1 MSDELGFMM
10 IAFPAIFFVVD
21 PFAALPIFAMI
32 TASDPLDKRRAMAGR
47 AALATGLTLAIFAA
61 SGGLIFKALG
71 ISLGA
76 FKVAGGL
83 MILLMALD
91 MMRAQ
96 TSRTRSTAV
105 ERAEGTEKDDV
116 AIVPLAIPMLAGP
129 GAIATVAV
137 LMSRAAWR
145 PLPTLAVFLSIA
157 LTSLLSWL
165 LLRGAARAERFV
177 TPTMLRI
184 IERIMGLL
192 LAAIAVEF
200 IAGGVA
206 DLIGRLARGA
216 AGGGLL

>member
-1 MSDELGFMM
+1 MLSNELSFMM

-21 PFAALPIFAMI
+21 PLAAIPIFLSI
-32 TASDPLDKRRAMAGR
+32 TASDSLEKRMATARR
-47 AALATGLTLAIFAA
+47 AALATGLTLALFAA
-61 SGGLIFKALG
+61 TGGLLFKALG

-96 TSRTRSTAV
+96 PSRTRSTLD
-105 ERAEGTEKDDV
+105 EQAEGTEKDDV

-145 PLPTLAVFLSIA
+145 PLPTLAVFVSIA
-157 LTSLLSWL
+157 LTSVASWI
-165 LLRGAARAERFV
+165 LLRGAASAEKFLSR
-177 TPTMLRI
+177 TTLKI
-184 IERIMGLL
+184 LERIMGLL
-192 LAAIAVEF
+192 LAAIAIEF
-200 IAGGVA
+200 MAGGVA
-206 DLIGRLARGA
+206 ELASHLHA
-216 AGGGLL
+216 S